1 MKWEYKIISFP
12 ISETELNFLGS
23 NNWELIQNY
32 GDGMDKKF
40 IFKRP
45 FTRHYPKG
53 SMNPNKTT
61 SLWQDIAKQLSNPL
75 IDIKKARDIR
85 NGLSLVNIANIT
97 DEDYQLLRRV
107 LK

>member
-12 ISETELNFLGS
+12 ISEEELNFLGS

-45 FTRHYPKG
+45 FTRH
-53 SMNPNKTT
+53 
-61 SLWQDIAKQLSNPL
+61 
-75 IDIKKARDIR
+75 
-85 NGLSLVNIANIT
+85 
-97 DEDYQLLRRV
+97 
-107 LK
+107 